1 MLKVDFGRTEIKGSE
16 PHILTEFTML
26 ARNLREILAEDE
38 GAEYA
43 DMQIAKAIELSKKT
57 EDELDEEISK
67 SISMLGKMIASVYSK
82 EKSEEPKENSDV
94 EPSTGNSAFD
104 DFLKDVFGGGAK

>member
-26 ARNLREILAEDE
+26 AKNLRELLAED
-38 GAEYA
+38 GSTEYA
-43 DMQIAKAIELSKKT
+43 DMKIAKAIELSKKT

-67 SISMLGKMIASVYSK
+67 SISILGRMIESVSK
-82 EKSEEPKENSDV
+82 GESSKTKENDDKK
-94 EPSTGNSAFD
+94 PSTGNSAFD
-104 DFLKDVFGGGAK
+104 DFLKDIFGGGAK

>member
-26 ARNLREILAEDE
+26 ARNLRELLAEDVSTE
-38 GAEYA
+38 CA
-43 DMQIAKAIELSKKT
+43 DMKIAKAIELSKKT

-67 SISMLGKMIASVYSK
+67 SISILGRMMGSVSK
-82 EKSEEPKENSDV
+82 GKSAKPKESSDV

-104 DFLKDVFGGGAK
+104 DFLKDIFGGGAK

>member
-26 ARNLREILAEDE
+26 AKNLRELLAGDE
-38 GAEYA
+38 STEYA
-43 DMQIAKAIELSKKT
+43 NMKIAKAIELSKKT

-67 SISMLGKMIASVYSK
+67 SISILGRMMESVSK
-82 EKSEEPKENSDV
+82 GESAKTKESTDV

-104 DFLKDVFGGGAK
+104 DFLKDIFGGGAK

>member
-26 ARNLREILAEDE
+26 ARNLRELLAEDE
-38 GAEYA
+38 STECA
-43 DMQIAKAIELSKKT
+43 DMKIAKAIELSKKT

-67 SISMLGKMIASVYSK
+67 SISILGRMMGSVSK
-82 EKSEEPKENSDV
+82 GKSAKTKENSDV

-104 DFLKDVFGGGAK
+104 DFLKDIFGGGAK

>member
-1 MLKVDFGRTEIKGSE
+1 MLKVDFGTTKIKGSE

-38 GAEYA
+38 STEYA
-43 DMQIAKAIELSKKT
+43 DMQIAKAVELSKKT

-67 SISMLGKMIASVYSK
+67 SISVLERMLASVYSK
-82 EKSEEPKENSDV
+82 GKSEEPKESSDS

>member
-26 ARNLREILAEDE
+26 ARNLRELLAEDE
-38 GAEYA
+38 STECA
-43 DMQIAKAIELSKKT
+43 DMKIAKAIELSKKT

-67 SISMLGKMIASVYSK
+67 SISILGRMMGSVSK
-82 EKSEEPKENSDV
+82 EKSAKTKESSDV

-104 DFLKDVFGGGAK
+104 DFLKDIFGGGAK

>member
-1 MLKVDFGRTEIKGSE
+1 MLKVDFERTEIKGSE

-26 ARNLREILAEDE
+26 ARNLREFLAEDE
-38 GAEYA
+38 STECT
-43 DMQIAKAIELSKKT
+43 DMKIAKAIELSKKT

-67 SISMLGKMIASVYSK
+67 SISILGRMMGSVSK
-82 EKSEEPKENSDV
+82 GKSAKTKDSSDV

-104 DFLKDVFGGGAK
+104 DFLKDIFGGGDK